1 MHDAFGDDGTEG
13 EAKKVLAS
21 WMEAAG
27 PGECGNAC
35 VDELFRMFRLRACYS
50 PDGAPEQ
57 ERKAKL
63 QHSLNMSPDLRTVIH
78 LATGPP
84 AQVPTVDMRSFQS
97 AFALGLIKA
106 GGTKPTGAGP
116 RTELERT
123 VERQLRNFQRV

>member
-1 MHDAFGDDGTEG
+1 
-13 EAKKVLAS
+13 
-21 WMEAAG
+21 
-27 PGECGNAC
+27 
-35 VDELFRMFRLRACYS
+35 MFRLRECYS

-57 ERKAKL
+57 ERKAKF

-78 LATGPP
+78 LAKVPP

-97 AFALGLIKA
+97 AFTLGLTKT

-123 VERQLRNFQRV
+123 VERQLRNFQRA